1 MTEKLLIIDGSS
13 LLSTSFYATATAY
26 LMAKTDEDK
35 EKALTRLMKTS
46 DGRYT
51 NGVFPFMRTLLSLI
65 KKNQPTHLAVVWDV
79 SRQTFRQEIAG
90 GTYKGTRKAT
100 PHPLKEQFIST
111 QNLLQGIVPQF
122 LSGKDDEEVYEADD
136 FAGSLAKR
144 FQNEIPVFLH
154 TKDEDYLQLVD
165 TNTRVWLGSSKADK
179 MFEDLGLNRQ
189 EFNVPD
195 GFFEFTLST
204 LKDIKGLEPYQIV
217 EYKALCGDTS
227 DNIPGVKGVGE
238 KAVIPLLQEY
248 GTIEAI
254 YETIEN
260 LNAAKE
266 EKELKKFFKE
276 SLGIGRSPIS
286 YLLAE
291 GVIALSSG
299 EKINYNV
306 IFDEVTEED
315 KALQP
320 LFEEKLGK
328 LRFPIRLSN
337 AEDIEKLRNEEVYG
351 VQLCAKE
358 SAFMSKE
365 LATIKTDI
373 ESIANVNL
381 DDIKLNINYDEL
393 KARLLDFEIKTLI

>member
-35 EKALTRLMKTS
+35 EKALERLMKTS

-111 QNLLQGIVPQF
+111 QNLLQGIIPQF

-144 FQNEIPVFLH
+144 FQTEIPVFLH

-165 TNTRVWLGSSKADK
+165 SNTRVWLGSSKADK
-179 MFEDLGLNRQ
+179 MFEDLNLNRQ

-204 LKDIKGLEPYQIV
+204 LKDIKGLKPYQIV

-260 LNAAKE
+260 LSAKE

-286 YLLAE
+286 YMLAD
-291 GVIALSSG
+291 GVIALG
-299 EKINYNV
+299 NGDKINYNA

-315 KALQP
+315 TTLQP

-328 LRFPIRLSN
+328 LKFPIRLSN
-337 AEDIEKLRNEEVYG
+337 AEDIEKLKNEEVFG

-358 SAFMSKE
+358 SSFMSTE

-373 ESIANVNL
+373 ESIAKVNL
-381 DDIKLNINYDEL
+381 DDIKLNIDYTEL
-393 KARLLDFEIKTLI
+393 KNRLLDLEIKTLI

>member
-35 EKALTRLMKTS
+35 EKALERLMKTS

-65 KKNQPTHLAVVWDV
+65 KKNQPTHLAIVWDV

-111 QNLLQGIVPQF
+111 QNLLQGIIPQF
-122 LSGKDDEEVYEADD
+122 LSGRDDEEVYEADD

-144 FQNEIPVFLH
+144 FQTEIPVFLH

-165 TNTRVWLGSSKADK
+165 SNTRVWLGSSKADK
-179 MFEDLGLNRQ
+179 MFEDLNLNRQ

-260 LNAAKE
+260 LSAKE

-286 YLLAE
+286 YMLAD
-291 GVIALSSG
+291 GVIALG
-299 EKINYNV
+299 NGDKINYNA

-315 KALQP
+315 TTLQP

-328 LRFPIRLSN
+328 LKFPIRLSN
-337 AEDIEKLRNEEVYG
+337 SEDIEKLKNEEVFG
-351 VQLCAKE
+351 IQLCAKE

-373 ESIANVNL
+373 ESIAQVNL
-381 DDIKLNINYDEL
+381 DDIKLNIDYTEL
-393 KARLLDFEIKTLI
+393 KNRLLDLEIKTLI

>member
-65 KKNQPTHLAVVWDV
+65 KKNEPTHLAVVWDV

-248 GTIEAI
+248 GNIESI
-254 YETIEN
+254 YDTIEN
-260 LNAAKE
+260 LSSKE

-286 YLLAE
+286 YMLAE

-306 IFDEVTEED
+306 IFDEVTEEA

-373 ESIANVNL
+373 EFIANVNL

>member
-122 LSGKDDEEVYEADD
+122 LSEKDDEEVYEADD

-217 EYKALCGDTS
+217 AYKALCGDTS

-260 LNAAKE
+260 LNAKE

-286 YLLAE
+286 YMLAE
-291 GVIALSSG
+291 GIIALSSG

>member
-35 EKALTRLMKTS
+35 EKALERLMKTS

-65 KKNQPTHLAVVWDV
+65 KKNQPTHLAIVWDV

-111 QNLLQGIVPQF
+111 QNLLQGIIPQF
-122 LSGKDDEEVYEADD
+122 LSGRDDEEVYEADD

-144 FQNEIPVFLH
+144 FQTEIPVFLH

-165 TNTRVWLGSSKADK
+165 SNTRVWLGSSKADK
-179 MFEDLGLNRQ
+179 MFEDLNLNRQ

-260 LNAAKE
+260 LSAKE

-286 YLLAE
+286 YMLAD
-291 GVIALSSG
+291 GVIALG
-299 EKINYNV
+299 NGDKINYNA

-315 KALQP
+315 TTLQP

-328 LRFPIRLSN
+328 LKFPIRLSN
-337 AEDIEKLRNEEVYG
+337 AEDIEKLKNEEVFG
-351 VQLCAKE
+351 IQLCAKE

-373 ESIANVNL
+373 ESIAQVNL
-381 DDIKLNINYDEL
+381 DDIKLSIDYTEL
-393 KARLLDFEIKTLI
+393 KNRLLDLEIKTLI

>member
-122 LSGKDDEEVYEADD
+122 LSEKDDEEVYEADD

-144 FQNEIPVFLH
+144 FQSEIPVFLH

-260 LNAAKE
+260 LNAKE

-299 EKINYNV
+299 EKINYNA

>member
-35 EKALTRLMKTS
+35 EKALERLMKTS

-100 PHPLKEQFIST
+100 HHPLKEQFIST
-111 QNLLQGIVPQF
+111 QNLLQGIIPQF
-122 LSGKDDEEVYEADD
+122 LSGRDDEEVYEADD

-144 FQNEIPVFLH
+144 FQTEIPVFLH

-165 TNTRVWLGSSKADK
+165 SNTRVWLGSSKADK
-179 MFEDLGLNRQ
+179 MFEDLNLNRQ

-204 LKDIKGLEPYQIV
+204 LKDIKGLKPYQIV

-260 LNAAKE
+260 LSAKE

-286 YLLAE
+286 YMLAD
-291 GVIALSSG
+291 GVIALG
-299 EKINYNV
+299 NGDKINYNA

-315 KALQP
+315 TTLQP

-328 LRFPIRLSN
+328 LKFPIRLSN
-337 AEDIEKLRNEEVYG
+337 AEDIEKLKNEEVFG
-351 VQLCAKE
+351 IQLCAKE

-373 ESIANVNL
+373 ESIAQVNL
-381 DDIKLNINYDEL
+381 DDIKLNIDYTEL
-393 KARLLDFEIKTLI
+393 KNRLLDLEIKTLI

>member
-35 EKALTRLMKTS
+35 EKALERLMKTS

-111 QNLLQGIVPQF
+111 QNLLQGIIPQF
-122 LSGKDDEEVYEADD
+122 LSGRDDEEVYEADD

-144 FQNEIPVFLH
+144 FQTEIPVFLH
-154 TKDEDYLQLVD
+154 TKYEDYLQLVD
-165 TNTRVWLGSSKADK
+165 SNTRVWLGSSKADK
-179 MFEDLGLNRQ
+179 MFEDLNLNRQ

-260 LNAAKE
+260 LSAKE

-286 YLLAE
+286 YMLAD
-291 GVIALSSG
+291 GVIALG
-299 EKINYNV
+299 NGDKINYNA

-315 KALQP
+315 TTLQP

-328 LRFPIRLSN
+328 LKFPIRLSN
-337 AEDIEKLRNEEVYG
+337 AEDIEKLKNEEVFG

-373 ESIANVNL
+373 ESIAQVNL
-381 DDIKLNINYDEL
+381 DDIKLNIDYTEL
-393 KARLLDFEIKTLI
+393 KNRLLDLEIKTLI

>member
-122 LSGKDDEEVYEADD
+122 LSEKDDEEVYEADD

-144 FQNEIPVFLH
+144 FQSEIPVFLH

-248 GTIEAI
+248 GNIEAI
-254 YETIEN
+254 YDTIEN
-260 LNAAKE
+260 LSSKE

-286 YLLAE
+286 YMLAE

>member
-122 LSGKDDEEVYEADD
+122 LSEKDDEEVYEADD

-179 MFEDLGLNRQ
+179 MYEDLGLNRQ

-260 LNAAKE
+260 LNAKE

-286 YLLAE
+286 YMLAE

>member
-35 EKALTRLMKTS
+35 EKALERLMKTS

-111 QNLLQGIVPQF
+111 QNLLQGIIPQF
-122 LSGKDDEEVYEADD
+122 LSGRDDEEVYEADD

-144 FQNEIPVFLH
+144 FQTEIPVFLH

-165 TNTRVWLGSSKADK
+165 SNTRVWLGSSKADK
-179 MFEDLGLNRQ
+179 MFEDLNLSRQ

-260 LNAAKE
+260 LSAKE

-286 YLLAE
+286 YMLAD
-291 GVIALSSG
+291 GVIALG
-299 EKINYNV
+299 NGDKINYNA

-315 KALQP
+315 TTLQP

-328 LRFPIRLSN
+328 LKFPIRLSK
-337 AEDIEKLRNEEVYG
+337 AEDIEKLKNEEVFG
-351 VQLCAKE
+351 IQLCAKE

-373 ESIANVNL
+373 ESIAQVNL
-381 DDIKLNINYDEL
+381 DDIKLNIDYTEL
-393 KARLLDFEIKTLI
+393 KNRLLDLEIKTLI

>member
-35 EKALTRLMKTS
+35 EKALERLMKTS

-111 QNLLQGIVPQF
+111 QNLLQGIIPQF
-122 LSGKDDEEVYEADD
+122 LSGRDDEEVYEADD

-144 FQNEIPVFLH
+144 FQTEIPVFLH

-165 TNTRVWLGSSKADK
+165 SNTRVWLGSSKADK
-179 MFEDLGLNRQ
+179 MFEDLNLNRQ

-260 LNAAKE
+260 LSARE

-286 YLLAE
+286 YMLAD
-291 GVIALSSG
+291 GVIALG
-299 EKINYNV
+299 NGDKINYNA

-315 KALQP
+315 TTLQP

-328 LRFPIRLSN
+328 LKFPIRLSK
-337 AEDIEKLRNEEVYG
+337 AEDIEKLKNEEVFG
-351 VQLCAKE
+351 IQLCAKE

-373 ESIANVNL
+373 ESIAQVNL
-381 DDIKLNINYDEL
+381 DDIKLNIDYTEL
-393 KARLLDFEIKTLI
+393 KNRLLDLEIKTLI

>member
-35 EKALTRLMKTS
+35 EKALERLMKTS

-111 QNLLQGIVPQF
+111 QNLLQGIIPQF
-122 LSGKDDEEVYEADD
+122 LSGRDDEEVYEADD

-144 FQNEIPVFLH
+144 FQTEIPVFLH

-165 TNTRVWLGSSKADK
+165 SNTRVWLGSSKADK
-179 MFEDLGLNRQ
+179 MFEDLNLNRQ

-227 DNIPGVKGVGE
+227 DNITGVKGVGE

-260 LNAAKE
+260 LSAKE

-286 YLLAE
+286 YMLAD
-291 GVIALSSG
+291 GVIALG
-299 EKINYNV
+299 NGDKINYNA

-315 KALQP
+315 TTLQP

-328 LRFPIRLSN
+328 LKFPIRLSN
-337 AEDIEKLRNEEVYG
+337 AEDIEKLKNEEVFG
-351 VQLCAKE
+351 IQLCAKE

-373 ESIANVNL
+373 ESIAQVNL
-381 DDIKLNINYDEL
+381 DDIKLNIDYNEL
-393 KARLLDFEIKTLI
+393 KNRLLDLEIKTLI

>member
-35 EKALTRLMKTS
+35 EKALERLMKTS

-111 QNLLQGIVPQF
+111 QNLLQGIIPQF
-122 LSGKDDEEVYEADD
+122 LSGRDDEEVYEADD

-144 FQNEIPVFLH
+144 FQTEIPVFLH

-165 TNTRVWLGSSKADK
+165 SNTRVWLGSSKADK
-179 MFEDLGLNRQ
+179 MFEDLNLNRQ

-260 LNAAKE
+260 LSAKE

-286 YLLAE
+286 YMLAD
-291 GVIALSSG
+291 GVIALG
-299 EKINYNV
+299 NGDKINYNA

-315 KALQP
+315 TILQP

-328 LRFPIRLSN
+328 LKFPIRLSN
-337 AEDIEKLRNEEVYG
+337 AEDIEKLKNEEVFG

-373 ESIANVNL
+373 ESIAQVNL
-381 DDIKLNINYDEL
+381 DDIKLNIDYTEL
-393 KARLLDFEIKTLI
+393 KNRLLDLEIKTLI

>member
-35 EKALTRLMKTS
+35 EKALERLMKTS

-65 KKNQPTHLAVVWDV
+65 KKNEPTHLAVVWDV

-111 QNLLQGIVPQF
+111 QNLLQGIIPQF
-122 LSGKDDEEVYEADD
+122 LSGRDDEEVYEADD

-144 FQNEIPVFLH
+144 FQTEIPVFLH

-165 TNTRVWLGSSKADK
+165 SNTRVWLGSSKADK
-179 MFEDLGLNRQ
+179 MFEDLNLNRQ

-260 LNAAKE
+260 LSAKE

-286 YLLAE
+286 YMLAD
-291 GVIALSSG
+291 GVIALG
-299 EKINYNV
+299 NGDKINYNA

-315 KALQP
+315 TTLQP

-328 LRFPIRLSN
+328 LKFPIRLSN
-337 AEDIEKLRNEEVYG
+337 AEDIEKLKNEEVFG
-351 VQLCAKE
+351 IQLCAKE

-373 ESIANVNL
+373 ESIAQVNL
-381 DDIKLNINYDEL
+381 DDIKLNIDYNEL
-393 KARLLDFEIKTLI
+393 KNRLLDLEIKTLI

>member
-26 LMAKTDEDK
+26 LMAKADEDK
-35 EKALTRLMKTS
+35 EKALERLMKTS

-65 KKNQPTHLAVVWDV
+65 KKNQPTHLAIVWDV

-111 QNLLQGIVPQF
+111 QNLLQGIIPQF
-122 LSGKDDEEVYEADD
+122 LSGRDDEEVYEADD

-144 FQNEIPVFLH
+144 FQTEIPVFLH

-165 TNTRVWLGSSKADK
+165 SNTRVWLGSSKADK
-179 MFEDLGLNRQ
+179 MFEDLNLNRQ

-260 LNAAKE
+260 LSAKE

-286 YLLAE
+286 YMLAD
-291 GVIALSSG
+291 GVIALG
-299 EKINYNV
+299 NGDKINYNA

-315 KALQP
+315 TTLQP

-328 LRFPIRLSN
+328 LKFPIRLSN
-337 AEDIEKLRNEEVYG
+337 AEDIEKLKNEEVFG
-351 VQLCAKE
+351 IQLCAKE

-373 ESIANVNL
+373 ESIAQVNL
-381 DDIKLNINYDEL
+381 DDIKLNIDYTEL
-393 KARLLDFEIKTLI
+393 KNRLLDLEIKTLI

>member
-204 LKDIKGLEPYQIV
+204 LEDIKGLKPYQIV

-248 GTIEAI
+248 GNIESI
-254 YETIEN
+254 YDTIEN
-260 LNAAKE
+260 LSSKE

-286 YLLAE
+286 YMLAE

-373 ESIANVNL
+373 EFIANVNL

>member
-35 EKALTRLMKTS
+35 EKALERLMKTS

-111 QNLLQGIVPQF
+111 QNLLQGIIPQF
-122 LSGKDDEEVYEADD
+122 LSGRDDEEVYEADD

-144 FQNEIPVFLH
+144 FQTEIPVFLH
-154 TKDEDYLQLVD
+154 TKDEDYLQLID
-165 TNTRVWLGSSKADK
+165 SNTRVWLGSSKADK
-179 MFEDLGLNRQ
+179 MFEDLNLSRQ

-260 LNAAKE
+260 LSAKE

-286 YLLAE
+286 YMLAD
-291 GVIALSSG
+291 GVIALG
-299 EKINYNV
+299 NGDKINYNA

-315 KALQP
+315 TTLQP

-328 LRFPIRLSN
+328 LKFPIRLSN
-337 AEDIEKLRNEEVYG
+337 AEDIEKLKNEEVFG
-351 VQLCAKE
+351 IQLCAKE

-373 ESIANVNL
+373 ESIAQVNL
-381 DDIKLNINYDEL
+381 DDIKLNIDYTEL
-393 KARLLDFEIKTLI
+393 KNRLLDLEIKTLI

>member
-13 LLSTSFYATATAY
+13 LLSTSFYATASAY

-35 EKALTRLMKTS
+35 EKALERLMKTS

-111 QNLLQGIVPQF
+111 QNLLQGIIPQF
-122 LSGKDDEEVYEADD
+122 LSGRDDEEVYEADD

-144 FQNEIPVFLH
+144 FQTEIPVFLH

-165 TNTRVWLGSSKADK
+165 SNTRVWLGSSKADK
-179 MFEDLGLNRQ
+179 MFEDLNLNRQ

-260 LNAAKE
+260 LSAKE

-286 YLLAE
+286 YMLAD
-291 GVIALSSG
+291 GVIALG
-299 EKINYNV
+299 NGDKINYNA

-315 KALQP
+315 TTLQP

-328 LRFPIRLSN
+328 LKFPIRLSK
-337 AEDIEKLRNEEVYG
+337 AEDIEKLKNEEVFG
-351 VQLCAKE
+351 IQLCAKE

-373 ESIANVNL
+373 ESIAQVNL
-381 DDIKLNINYDEL
+381 DDIKLNIDYTEL
-393 KARLLDFEIKTLI
+393 KNRLLDLEIKTLI

>member
-248 GTIEAI
+248 GNIESI
-254 YETIEN
+254 YDTIEN
-260 LNAAKE
+260 LSSKE

-286 YLLAE
+286 YMLAE

-299 EKINYNV
+299 EKINYNA

>member
-122 LSGKDDEEVYEADD
+122 LSEKDDEEVYEADD

-144 FQNEIPVFLH
+144 FQSEIPVFLH

-248 GTIEAI
+248 GNIESI
-254 YETIEN
+254 YDTIEN
-260 LNAAKE
+260 LSSKE

-286 YLLAE
+286 YMLAE

>member
-35 EKALTRLMKTS
+35 EKALERLMKTS

-111 QNLLQGIVPQF
+111 QNLLQGIIPQF
-122 LSGKDDEEVYEADD
+122 LSGRDDEEVYEADD

-144 FQNEIPVFLH
+144 FQTEIPVFLH

-165 TNTRVWLGSSKADK
+165 SNTRVWLGSNKADK
-179 MFEDLGLNRQ
+179 MFEDLNLNRQ

-204 LKDIKGLEPYQIV
+204 LKDIKGLKPYQIV

-260 LNAAKE
+260 LSAKE

-286 YLLAE
+286 YMLAD
-291 GVIALSSG
+291 GVIALG
-299 EKINYNV
+299 NGDKINYNA

-315 KALQP
+315 TTLQP

-328 LRFPIRLSN
+328 LKFPIRLSN
-337 AEDIEKLRNEEVYG
+337 AEDIEKLKNEEVFG
-351 VQLCAKE
+351 IQLCAKE

-373 ESIANVNL
+373 ESIAKVNL
-381 DDIKLNINYDEL
+381 DDIKLNIDYTEL
-393 KARLLDFEIKTLI
+393 KNRLLDLEIKTLI

>member
-35 EKALTRLMKTS
+35 EKALERLMKTS

-111 QNLLQGIVPQF
+111 QNLLQGIIPQF
-122 LSGKDDEEVYEADD
+122 LSGRDDEEVYEADD

-144 FQNEIPVFLH
+144 FQTEIPVFLH

-165 TNTRVWLGSSKADK
+165 SNTRVWLGSSKADK
-179 MFEDLGLNRQ
+179 MFEDLNLNRQ

-204 LKDIKGLEPYQIV
+204 LKDIKGLKPYQIV

-260 LNAAKE
+260 LSAKE

-286 YLLAE
+286 YMLAD
-291 GVIALSSG
+291 GVIALG
-299 EKINYNV
+299 NGDKINYNA

-315 KALQP
+315 TTLQP

-328 LRFPIRLSN
+328 LKFPIRLSN
-337 AEDIEKLRNEEVYG
+337 AEDIEKLKNEEVFG

-373 ESIANVNL
+373 KSIAKVNL
-381 DDIKLNINYDEL
+381 DDIKLNIDYTEL
-393 KARLLDFEIKTLI
+393 KNRLLDLEIKTLI

>member
-248 GTIEAI
+248 GNIEAI

-260 LNAAKE
+260 LNAKE

-286 YLLAE
+286 YMLAE

>member
-35 EKALTRLMKTS
+35 EKALERLMKTS

-90 GTYKGTRKAT
+90 GTYKGTRKAA

-111 QNLLQGIVPQF
+111 QNLLQGIIPQF
-122 LSGKDDEEVYEADD
+122 LSRRDDEEVYEADD

-144 FQNEIPVFLH
+144 FQTEIPVFLH

-165 TNTRVWLGSSKADK
+165 SNTRVWLGSNKADK
-179 MFEDLGLNRQ
+179 MFEDLNLNRQ

-204 LKDIKGLEPYQIV
+204 LKDIKGLKPYQIV

-260 LNAAKE
+260 LSAKE

-286 YLLAE
+286 YMLAD
-291 GVIALSSG
+291 GVIALG
-299 EKINYNV
+299 NGDKINYNA

-315 KALQP
+315 TTLQP

-328 LRFPIRLSN
+328 LKFPIRLSN
-337 AEDIEKLRNEEVYG
+337 AEDIEKLKNEEVFG

-373 ESIANVNL
+373 ESIAKVNL
-381 DDIKLNINYDEL
+381 DDIKLNIDYTEL
-393 KARLLDFEIKTLI
+393 KNRLLDLEIKTLI

>member
-111 QNLLQGIVPQF
+111 QNLLQGIIPQF
-122 LSGKDDEEVYEADD
+122 LSGRDDEEVYEADD

-144 FQNEIPVFLH
+144 FQTEIPVFLH

-165 TNTRVWLGSSKADK
+165 SNTRVWLGSSKADK
-179 MFEDLGLNRQ
+179 MFEDLNLNRQ

-204 LKDIKGLEPYQIV
+204 LEDIKGLEPYQIV

-260 LNAAKE
+260 LSAKE

-286 YLLAE
+286 YMLAD
-291 GVIALSSG
+291 GVIALG
-299 EKINYNV
+299 NGDKINYNA

-315 KALQP
+315 TTLQP

-337 AEDIEKLRNEEVYG
+337 AEDIEKLKNEEVFG

-373 ESIANVNL
+373 ESIAQVNL
-381 DDIKLNINYDEL
+381 DDIKLNIDYTEL
-393 KARLLDFEIKTLI
+393 KNRLLDLEIKTLI

>member
-35 EKALTRLMKTS
+35 EKALERLMKTS

-111 QNLLQGIVPQF
+111 QNLLQGIIPQF
-122 LSGKDDEEVYEADD
+122 LSGRDDEEVYEADD

-144 FQNEIPVFLH
+144 FQTEIPVFLH

-165 TNTRVWLGSSKADK
+165 SNTRVWLGSSKADK
-179 MFEDLGLNRQ
+179 MFEDLNLNRQ

-260 LNAAKE
+260 LSAKE

-286 YLLAE
+286 YMLAD
-291 GVIALSSG
+291 GVIALG
-299 EKINYNV
+299 NGDKINYNA

-315 KALQP
+315 TTLQP

-328 LRFPIRLSN
+328 LKFPIRLSN
-337 AEDIEKLRNEEVYG
+337 AEDIEKLKNEEVFG
-351 VQLCAKE
+351 IQLCAKE

-373 ESIANVNL
+373 ESIAQVNL
-381 DDIKLNINYDEL
+381 DDIKLDIDYTEL
-393 KARLLDFEIKTLI
+393 KNRLLDLEIKTLI

>member
-35 EKALTRLMKTS
+35 EKALERLMKTS

-111 QNLLQGIVPQF
+111 QNLLQGIIPQF
-122 LSGKDDEEVYEADD
+122 LSGRDDEEVYEADD

-144 FQNEIPVFLH
+144 FQTEIPVFLH

-165 TNTRVWLGSSKADK
+165 SNTRVWLGSSKADK
-179 MFEDLGLNRQ
+179 MFEDLNLNRQ

-260 LNAAKE
+260 LSAKE

-276 SLGIGRSPIS
+276 SLGIGRSTIS
-286 YLLAE
+286 YMLAD
-291 GVIALSSG
+291 GVIALG
-299 EKINYNV
+299 NGDKINYNA

-315 KALQP
+315 TTLQP

-328 LRFPIRLSN
+328 LKFPIRLSN

>member
-35 EKALTRLMKTS
+35 EKALERLMKTS

-111 QNLLQGIVPQF
+111 QNLLQGIIPQF
-122 LSGKDDEEVYEADD
+122 LSGRDDEEVYEADD

-144 FQNEIPVFLH
+144 FQTEIPVFLH

-165 TNTRVWLGSSKADK
+165 SNTRVWLGSSKADK
-179 MFEDLGLNRQ
+179 MFEDLNLNRQ

-260 LNAAKE
+260 LSAKE

-286 YLLAE
+286 YMLAY
-291 GVIALSSG
+291 GVIALG
-299 EKINYNV
+299 NGDKINYNA
-306 IFDEVTEED
+306 IFDEITEED
-315 KALQP
+315 TTLQP

-328 LRFPIRLSN
+328 LKFPIRLSN
-337 AEDIEKLRNEEVYG
+337 AEDIEKLKNEEVFG
-351 VQLCAKE
+351 IQLCAKE
-358 SAFMSKE
+358 SAFISKE

-373 ESIANVNL
+373 ESIAQVNL
-381 DDIKLNINYDEL
+381 DDIKLNIDYTEL
-393 KARLLDFEIKTLI
+393 KNRLLDLEIKTLI

>member
-35 EKALTRLMKTS
+35 EKALERLMKTS

-65 KKNQPTHLAVVWDV
+65 KKNQPTHLAIVWDV

-111 QNLLQGIVPQF
+111 QNLLQGIIPQF
-122 LSGKDDEEVYEADD
+122 LSGRDDEEVYEADD

-144 FQNEIPVFLH
+144 FQTEIPVFLH

-165 TNTRVWLGSSKADK
+165 SNTRVWLGSSKADK
-179 MFEDLGLNRQ
+179 MFEDLNLNRQ

-260 LNAAKE
+260 LSAKE

-286 YLLAE
+286 YMLAD
-291 GVIALSSG
+291 GVIALG
-299 EKINYNV
+299 NGDKINYNA

-315 KALQP
+315 TTLQP

-328 LRFPIRLSN
+328 LKFPIRLSK
-337 AEDIEKLRNEEVYG
+337 AEDIEKLKNEEVFG
-351 VQLCAKE
+351 IQLCAKE
-358 SAFMSKE
+358 SAFISKE

-373 ESIANVNL
+373 ESIAQVNL
-381 DDIKLNINYDEL
+381 DDIKLNIDYTEL
-393 KARLLDFEIKTLI
+393 KNRLLDLEIKTLI

>member
-35 EKALTRLMKTS
+35 EKALERLMKTS

-111 QNLLQGIVPQF
+111 QNLLQGIIPQF
-122 LSGKDDEEVYEADD
+122 LSGRDDEEVYEADD

-144 FQNEIPVFLH
+144 FQTEIPVFLH

-165 TNTRVWLGSSKADK
+165 SNTRVWLGSSKADK
-179 MFEDLGLNRQ
+179 MFEDLNLNRQ

-260 LNAAKE
+260 LSAKE

-286 YLLAE
+286 YMLAD
-291 GVIALSSG
+291 GVIALG
-299 EKINYNV
+299 NGDKINYNA

-315 KALQP
+315 TTLQP

-328 LRFPIRLSN
+328 LKFPIRLSN
-337 AEDIEKLRNEEVYG
+337 AEDIEKLKNEEVFG

-358 SAFMSKE
+358 STFMSKE

-373 ESIANVNL
+373 ESIAQVNL
-381 DDIKLNINYDEL
+381 DDIKLNIDYTEL
-393 KARLLDFEIKTLI
+393 KNRLLDLEIKTLI

>member
-35 EKALTRLMKTS
+35 EKALERLMKTS

-111 QNLLQGIVPQF
+111 QNLLQGIIPQF
-122 LSGKDDEEVYEADD
+122 LSGIDDEEVYEADD

-144 FQNEIPVFLH
+144 FQTEIPVFLH

-165 TNTRVWLGSSKADK
+165 SNTRVWLGSSKADK
-179 MFEDLGLNRQ
+179 MFEDLNLNRQ

-204 LKDIKGLEPYQIV
+204 LKDIKGLKPYQIV

-227 DNIPGVKGVGE
+227 DNIPGVKGIGE

-260 LNAAKE
+260 LSAKE

-286 YLLAE
+286 HMLAD
-291 GVIALSSG
+291 GVIALG
-299 EKINYNV
+299 NGDKINYNA

-315 KALQP
+315 TTLQP

-328 LRFPIRLSN
+328 LKFPIRLSN
-337 AEDIEKLRNEEVYG
+337 AEDIEKLKNEEVFG
-351 VQLCAKE
+351 IQLCAKE

-373 ESIANVNL
+373 ESIAQVNL
-381 DDIKLNINYDEL
+381 DDIKLNIDYTEL
-393 KARLLDFEIKTLI
+393 KNRLLDLEIKTLI

>member
-35 EKALTRLMKTS
+35 EKALERLMKTS

-111 QNLLQGIVPQF
+111 QNLLQGIIPQF
-122 LSGKDDEEVYEADD
+122 LSGRDDEEVYEADD

-144 FQNEIPVFLH
+144 FQTEIPVFLH

-165 TNTRVWLGSSKADK
+165 SNTRVWLGSSKADK
-179 MFEDLGLNRQ
+179 MFEDLNLNRQ

-260 LNAAKE
+260 LSAKE

-286 YLLAE
+286 YMLAD
-291 GVIALSSG
+291 GVIALG
-299 EKINYNV
+299 NGDKINYNA

-315 KALQP
+315 TTLQP

-328 LRFPIRLSN
+328 LKFPIRLSN
-337 AEDIEKLRNEEVYG
+337 AEDIEKLKNEEVFG
-351 VQLCAKE
+351 IQLCAKE

-373 ESIANVNL
+373 ESIAQVNL
-381 DDIKLNINYDEL
+381 DDIKLNIDYTEL
-393 KARLLDFEIKTLI
+393 KNRLLYLEIKTLI

>member
-1 MTEKLLIIDGSS
+1 
-13 LLSTSFYATATAY
+13 
-26 LMAKTDEDK
+26 
-35 EKALTRLMKTS
+35 
-46 DGRYT
+46 
-51 NGVFPFMRTLLSLI
+51 
-65 KKNQPTHLAVVWDV
+65 
-79 SRQTFRQEIAG
+79 
-90 GTYKGTRKAT
+90 
-100 PHPLKEQFIST
+100 
-111 QNLLQGIVPQF
+111 
-122 LSGKDDEEVYEADD
+122 
-136 FAGSLAKR
+136 
-144 FQNEIPVFLH
+144 
-154 TKDEDYLQLVD
+154 
-165 TNTRVWLGSSKADK
+165 

-248 GTIEAI
+248 GNIEAI
-254 YETIEN
+254 YNTIEN
-260 LNAAKE
+260 LSAKE

-286 YLLAE
+286 YLLAD
-291 GVIALSSG
+291 GVIALGNG

-315 KALQP
+315 KNLQD

-337 AEDIEKLRNEEVYG
+337 GDDLEKLRNEEVFG
-351 VQLCAKE
+351 VQLSAKE
-358 SAFMSKE
+358 SAFISKE

-373 ESIANVNL
+373 EFIANVNL

>member
-35 EKALTRLMKTS
+35 EKALERLMKTS

-111 QNLLQGIVPQF
+111 QNLLQGIIPQF
-122 LSGKDDEEVYEADD
+122 LSGRDDEEVYEADD

-144 FQNEIPVFLH
+144 FQTEIPVFLH

-165 TNTRVWLGSSKADK
+165 SNTRVWLGNSKADK
-179 MFEDLGLNRQ
+179 MFEDLNLNRQ

-204 LKDIKGLEPYQIV
+204 LEDIKGLEPYQIV

-260 LNAAKE
+260 LSAKE

-286 YLLAE
+286 YMLAD
-291 GVIALSSG
+291 GVIALG
-299 EKINYNV
+299 NGDKINYNA

-315 KALQP
+315 TTLQP

-328 LRFPIRLSN
+328 LKFPIRLSN
-337 AEDIEKLRNEEVYG
+337 AEDIEKLKNEEVFG
-351 VQLCAKE
+351 IQLCAKE

-373 ESIANVNL
+373 ESIAQVNL
-381 DDIKLNINYDEL
+381 DDIKLNIDYTEL
-393 KARLLDFEIKTLI
+393 KNRLLDLEIKTLI

>member
-35 EKALTRLMKTS
+35 EKALERLMKTS

-65 KKNQPTHLAVVWDV
+65 NKNQPTHLAVVWDV

-111 QNLLQGIVPQF
+111 QNLLQGIIPQF
-122 LSGKDDEEVYEADD
+122 LSGRDDEEVYEADD

-144 FQNEIPVFLH
+144 FQTEIPVFLH

-165 TNTRVWLGSSKADK
+165 SNTRVWLGSSKADK
-179 MFEDLGLNRQ
+179 MFEDLNLNRQ

-204 LKDIKGLEPYQIV
+204 LKDIKGLKPYQIV

-260 LNAAKE
+260 LSARE

-286 YLLAE
+286 YMLAD
-291 GVIALSSG
+291 GVIALG
-299 EKINYNV
+299 NGDKINYNA

-315 KALQP
+315 TILQP

-328 LRFPIRLSN
+328 LKFPIRLSN
-337 AEDIEKLRNEEVYG
+337 AEDIEKLKNEEVFG
-351 VQLCAKE
+351 IQLCAKE

-373 ESIANVNL
+373 ESIAQVNL
-381 DDIKLNINYDEL
+381 DDIKLNIDYTEL
-393 KARLLDFEIKTLI
+393 KNRLLDLEIKTLI

>member
-35 EKALTRLMKTS
+35 EKALERLMKTS

-111 QNLLQGIVPQF
+111 QNLLQGIIPQF
-122 LSGKDDEEVYEADD
+122 LSGRDDEEIYEADD

-144 FQNEIPVFLH
+144 FQTEIPVFLH
-154 TKDEDYLQLVD
+154 TKDEDYLQLID
-165 TNTRVWLGSSKADK
+165 SNTRVWLGSSKADK
-179 MFEDLGLNRQ
+179 MFEDLNLSRQ

-260 LNAAKE
+260 LSAKE

-286 YLLAE
+286 YMLAD
-291 GVIALSSG
+291 GVIALG
-299 EKINYNV
+299 NGDKINYNA

-315 KALQP
+315 TTLQP

-328 LRFPIRLSN
+328 LKFPIRLSK
-337 AEDIEKLRNEEVYG
+337 AEDIEKLKNEEVFG
-351 VQLCAKE
+351 IQLCAKE
-358 SAFMSKE
+358 SAFMSRE

-373 ESIANVNL
+373 ESIAQVNL
-381 DDIKLNINYDEL
+381 DDIKLNIDYTEL
-393 KARLLDFEIKTLI
+393 KNRLLDLEIKTLI

>member
-35 EKALTRLMKTS
+35 EKALKRLMKTS

-111 QNLLQGIVPQF
+111 QNLLQGIIPQF
-122 LSGKDDEEVYEADD
+122 LSGRDDEEVYEADD

-144 FQNEIPVFLH
+144 FQTEIPVFLH

-165 TNTRVWLGSSKADK
+165 SNTRVWLGSSKADK
-179 MFEDLGLNRQ
+179 MFEDLNLNRQ

-260 LNAAKE
+260 LSAKE

-286 YLLAE
+286 YMLAD
-291 GVIALSSG
+291 GVIALG
-299 EKINYNV
+299 NGDKINYNA

-315 KALQP
+315 TTLQP

-328 LRFPIRLSN
+328 LKFPIRLSN
-337 AEDIEKLRNEEVYG
+337 AEDIEKLKNEEVFG

-373 ESIANVNL
+373 ESIAQVNL
-381 DDIKLNINYDEL
+381 DDIKLSIDYTEL
-393 KARLLDFEIKTLI
+393 KNRLLDLEIKTLI